1 MTEKFFHNSKDSQ
14 SKPLILVAGGAGF
27 IGSFLCELLLQQNC
41 RVICL
46 NNLTIGTKKNL
57 KNCFISSDFLLVKKD
72 LNQPLDTEVG
82 EPDYIFH
89 LAGLEAYI
97 SGDDVSLE
105 TLLANVSG
113 TINLLKLTKKTDAKF
128 LLGSSPQ
135 VFQARVSTQKL
146 KEYFGKGAEAEMA
159 SFAEAKRSA
168 EALTTEHMERERVD
182 ARITRINWVYGPRMD
197 LRTGGILA
205 RMIKQ
210 AVEGGPLI
218 IPGDG
223 SQKIQPTFVSDVVY
237 GLTKAMFSSGT
248 AGRIYNLINPQEET
262 VLSVA
267 YRLQG
272 LVGQNLKIEYV
283 AKEKLPVFEPGG
295 RLTSQKH
302 LNWQPKVGLDDGLR
316 QTLAYFK
323 KRIKKSIKGK
333 PEISKGEIA
342 KEIKIKKREEPLLV
356 GRRTLIVGLILAFLL
371 ALLYFPGALALN
383 SLVGIR
389 NLQAAYRNAVAGN
402 FSKTIKSAKLSEGD
416 FIRAQESLQS
426 LSPAFNF
433 LGQDWLQNKTE
444 TYLTIG
450 LQASRGM
457 EKLGGVAEN
466 ASRISRAIFQD
477 QPADIEQLASEVS
490 VDLDSVYQQFSY
502 LEGQLKSKP
511 DARRFLTRFDSRL
524 VEGLTTAREML
535 LEAKEGMLVLPDLV
549 GVYGKK
555 TYLILFQNNMEL
567 RPTGGFIG
575 SFALA
580 TFDAGKM
587 IDFQV
592 MDVYSADGQ
601 LKGHV
606 EPPEPIRHYLGEAGW
621 YLRDSNFSPDF
632 LVSALRASWF
642 LEKEIGRRVDGV
654 VGVDLFLAQRIL
666 QAVGPVELLD
676 YQETINADNLFERA
690 EYHAEAGFFPGS
702 TQKKDFLGTIANTL
716 FVEVRQADEGKWLAI
731 GQALYQSLKSKDLL
745 IALNNQEAAK
755 ILADLGWDG
764 SLRRVKC
771 LPAALAATGQAVG
784 SQGETEKGECLV
796 DYLMIVESNF
806 GVNKANYFVKRN
818 LTHQVNF
825 DLEGRVSETLR
836 IDYHNQSQSEIFP
849 AGKYKNYLRI
859 LTPKGTELQKV
870 LIDGKEIEK
879 EKIDETEISEKAAFG
894 FLVEVPIQT
903 KKTVEVSYR
912 LAEKLTGEAGNRY
925 LLYLQKQPGIE
936 DDIFNFWLVPPT
948 KARMV
953 TTQPESSFASGLVI
967 FTPHFDQDLVF
978 EVSF

>member
-1 MTEKFFHNSKDSQ
+1 MAEKLFHKSRDSQ

-46 NNLTIGTKKNL
+46 DDLSTGTKKNL
-57 KNCFISSDFLLVKKD
+57 KDCLEDPDFSFIQQSLNKSISSKID
-72 LNQPLDTEVG
+72 

-105 TLLANVSG
+105 TILVNVSG
-113 TINLLKLTKKTDAKF
+113 TINLLKLAKKSGAKF

-146 KEYFGKGAEAEMA
+146 KEYFGKGAAAEIA

-168 EALTTEHMERERVD
+168 EALTIEYMEREKINVRV
-182 ARITRINWVYGPRMD
+182 ARLNWVYGPRMD
-197 LRTGGILA
+197 LRTGGVLA

-210 AVEGGPLI
+210 ATNGGPLT

-248 AGRIYNLINPQEET
+248 AGKIYNLINPEEET
-262 VLSVA
+262 LLSIA
-267 YRLQG
+267 HRLQG
-272 LVGQNLKIEYV
+272 LIGQDLKIEHV
-283 AKEKLPVFEPGG
+283 AKEELPVFEPG
-295 RLTSQKH
+295 RELTSQAH
-302 LNWQPKVGLDDGLR
+302 LNWQPKVGLDKGLK
-316 QTLAYFK
+316 QTVVYFQ
-323 KRIKKSIKGK
+323 KRIKKPVKVK
-333 PEISKGEIA
+333 PEIS
-342 KEIKIKKREEPLLV
+342 REEGVKKTKTEKRKKPLFT
-356 GRRTLIVGLILAFLL
+356 GQKRLIIGL
-371 ALLYFPGALALN
+371 ALVLLLTLLYLPGALFIN
-383 SLVGIR
+383 SLLGIR
-389 NLQAAYRNAVAGN
+389 NLRSAYRHAVAGN
-402 FSKTIKSAKLSEGD
+402 FSQTVKSAKLSESD
-416 FIRAQESLQS
+416 FIRAQEDLQALGS
-426 LSPAFNF
+426 AFTLF
-433 LGQDWLQNKTE
+433 GQNQLQNKAD

-477 QPADIEQLASEVS
+477 EPADIEQLTSEIS
-490 VDLDSVYQQFSY
+490 TDLDSVYQQFSY

-511 DARRFLTRFDSRL
+511 DARQLLTRFDSQL
-524 VEGLTTAREML
+524 VENLTTAREML
-535 LEAKEGMLVLPDLV
+535 LEAQEGARLLPDLV
-549 GVYGKK
+549 GFYGRK
-555 TYLILFQNNMEL
+555 TYLVLFQNNMEL

-575 SFALA
+575 SFALV
-580 TFDAGKM
+580 TFDGGKL

-592 MDVYSADGQ
+592 LDVYSADGQ

-606 EPPEPIRHYLGEAGW
+606 EPPEPIRRYLGEAGW

-632 LVSALRASWF
+632 LVSAVRAAWF
-642 LEKEIGRRVDGV
+642 LEKEIGRKVDGV
-654 VGVDLFLAQRIL
+654 VGIDLFLAQRIL
-666 QAVGPVELLD
+666 QAVGSVELFD
-676 YQETINADNLFERA
+676 YQEKIDADNLFERA
-690 EYHAEAGFFPGS
+690 EYYSEVNFFPGS
-702 TQKKDFLGTIANTL
+702 TQKKDFLGTLANAL
-716 FVEVRQADEGKWLAI
+716 LVEVRQADEGKWLAI

-745 IALNNQEAAK
+745 IALNDQEAAR

-771 LPAALAATGQAVG
+771 KAEA
-784 SQGETEKGECLV
+784 EKCLV

-806 GVNKANYFVKRN
+806 GVNKANYFVKRS
-818 LTHQVNF
+818 LTHQINF
-825 DLEGRVSETLR
+825 DSKGRVKETLR

-859 LTPKGTELQKV
+859 LTPKGTKLEKV
-870 LIDGKEIEK
+870 LIDSKELEK
-879 EKIDETEISEKAAFG
+879 EKIDETEISERTAFG
-894 FLVEVPIQT
+894 FLIEVPIQT
-903 KKTVEVSYR
+903 KKTVEISYR
-912 LAEKLTGEAGNRY
+912 LAEKLAIGSDDRY

-936 DDIFNFWLVPPT
+936 DKVFNLWLVPPA
-948 KARMV
+948 KAQV
-953 TTQPESSFASGLVI
+953 VATQPESNFASGLVV
-967 FTPHFDQDLVF
+967 FTPQFNQDLVF

>member
-1 MTEKFFHNSKDSQ
+1 MTEKFFHKPKDSQ
-14 SKPLILVAGGAGF
+14 DKPLVLIAGGAGF

-46 NNLTIGTKKNL
+46 DNLTTGTKKNL
-57 KNCFISSDFLLVKKD
+57 KNCLTSPDFLLVRQD
-72 LNQPLDTEVG
+72 LGQPLNAKVG

-113 TINLLKLTKKTDAKF
+113 TINLLKLAKKTGAKF

-146 KEYFGKGAEAEMA
+146 KEYFGKGAVAEMA

-168 EALTTEHMERERVD
+168 EALTTEFMEREKID
-182 ARITRINWVYGPRMD
+182 ARIVRLNWIYGPRMN
-197 LRTGGILA
+197 LRTGGILV

-210 AVEGGPLI
+210 ATDGGPLT

-248 AGRIYNLINPQEET
+248 AGKIYSLINPQEET
-262 VLSVA
+262 LLSVA
-267 YRLQG
+267 HRLQG
-272 LVGQNLKIEYV
+272 LVGQGLKIEHV
-283 AKEKLPVFEPGG
+283 AKEELPVFESG
-295 RLTSQKH
+295 RELISQEH
-302 LNWQPKVGLDDGLR
+302 LDWQPKVGLDEGLK
-316 QTLAYFK
+316 QTLVYFQ
-323 KRIKKSIKGK
+323 KRIKRPIKGK
-333 PEISKGEIA
+333 PEISKEETREKTKVEKR
-342 KEIKIKKREEPLLV
+342 KEPSFIGQKK
-356 GRRTLIVGLILAFLL
+356 LIIGLTLAFLL
-371 ALLYFPGALALN
+371 ALLYLPGALALN
-383 SLVGIR
+383 SFLGIR
-389 NLQAAYRNAVAGN
+389 NLHSAYRSAVAGN
-402 FSKTIKSAKLSEGD
+402 FSKTVKSAKLSEGD
-416 FIRAQESLQS
+416 FTRAQGNLQS
-426 LSPAFNF
+426 LSSVFNLF
-433 LGQDWLQNKTE
+433 GQDQLQSKTE

-457 EKLGGVAEN
+457 EKLGGVAEK
-466 ASRISRAIFQD
+466 ASQISQAIFQD
-477 QPADIEQLASEVS
+477 QLADIEQLTSEMS
-490 VDLDSVYQQFSY
+490 TDLDSVYQQFSY

-511 DARRFLTRFDSRL
+511 DARQFLTRFDSLL
-524 VEGLTTAREML
+524 VENLTTVREML
-535 LEAKEGMLVLPDLV
+535 LEAKAGVLLLPDLA
-549 GVYGKK
+549 GVHGKR

-580 TFDAGKM
+580 TFDGGKL
-587 IDFQV
+587 IDFQLL
-592 MDVYSADGQ
+592 DVYSADGQ

-606 EPPEPIRHYLGEAGW
+606 DPPEPIRRYLGEAGW
-621 YLRDSNFSPDF
+621 YLRDSNFNPDF
-632 LVSALRASWF
+632 LVSALQASWF
-642 LEKEIGRRVDGV
+642 LEKELGRKVDGV

-666 QAVGPVELLD
+666 QAVGPVELFD
-676 YQETINADNLFERA
+676 YQEKIDADSLFERA
-690 EYHAEAGFFPGS
+690 EYYAEVNFFPGS
-702 TQKKDFLGTIANTL
+702 TQKKDFLGAIANAL
-716 FVEVRQADEGKWLAI
+716 LVEVRQVDEEKWLAL

-745 IALNNQEAAK
+745 IALNNPEAAR
-755 ILADLGWDG
+755 ILAALGWDG

-771 LPAALAATGQAVG
+771 LPAVAGN
-784 SQGETEKGECLV
+784 QGEAEKGECLV

-825 DLEGRVSETLR
+825 NSEGRVKETLK

-849 AGKYKNYLRI
+849 AGRYKNYLRI
-859 LTPKGTELQKV
+859 LTPKGTRLEKAM
-870 LIDGKEIEK
+870 IDGKEIEK
-879 EKIDETEISEKAAFG
+879 EKIDETEISERTAFG
-894 FLVEVPIQT
+894 FLVEVPIQA
-903 KKTVEVSYR
+903 KKTVEISYR
-912 LAEKLTGEAGNRY
+912 LADRLAIGPGNRY

-936 DDIFNFWLVPPT
+936 DEMFNLWLVPPA
-948 KARMV
+948 KAQV
-953 TTQPESSFASGLVI
+953 VSTQPESSFTSGLVV
-967 FTPHFDQDLVF
+967 FAPQFDQDLVF

>member
-1 MTEKFFHNSKDSQ
+1 MTEKFFHKSKDNQ

-46 NNLTIGTKKNL
+46 DNLATGTKKNL
-57 KNCFISSDFLLVKKD
+57 KDCLTSSDFLLVKQN
-72 LNQPLDTEVG
+72 LAQPLDAKVG

-97 SGDDVSLE
+97 SDNDVSLE

-113 TINLLKLTKKTDAKF
+113 TINLLKLAKKTGAKF

-146 KEYFGKGAEAEMA
+146 KEYFGKGAMAEIA

-168 EALTTEHMERERVD
+168 EALTTEYMEREKID
-182 ARITRINWVYGPRMD
+182 ARIARLNWVYGPRMD

-210 AVEGGPLI
+210 ASGGGPLT

-248 AGRIYNLINPQEET
+248 AGKIYDLINPEEET
-262 VLSVA
+262 LLSIA
-267 YRLQG
+267 HRLQG
-272 LVGQNLKIEYV
+272 LVGQDLKIEHV
-283 AKEKLPVFEPGG
+283 AKEEMPVFKPG
-295 RLTSQKH
+295 RELTSQAR
-302 LNWQPKVGLDDGLR
+302 LNWQPKVGLNKGLK
-316 QTLAYFK
+316 QTVVYFQ
-323 KRIKKSIKGK
+323 KRIKKPVKVK
-333 PEISKGEIA
+333 PEIS
-342 KEIKIKKREEPLLV
+342 REEGVEKTKTEKRKKPLFTGQKKLIIGLALV
-356 GRRTLIVGLILAFLL
+356 LLL
-371 ALLYFPGALALN
+371 ALLYLPGVLFIN
-383 SLVGIR
+383 SLLGIR
-389 NLQAAYRNAVAGN
+389 NLRSAYRHAVAGN
-402 FSKTIKSAKLSEGD
+402 FPQTVKSAKLSESD
-416 FIRAQESLQS
+416 FNRAQGNLQS
-426 LSPAFNF
+426 LEPVFDF
-433 LGQDWLQNKTE
+433 FGQNQLQNKTD

-477 QPADIEQLASEVS
+477 EPADIEQLTSEMS
-490 VDLDSVYQQFSY
+490 TDLDSVYQQFSY

-511 DARRFLTRFDSRL
+511 DARQLLTRFDSQL
-524 VEGLTTAREML
+524 VENLTTAREML
-535 LEAKEGMLVLPDLV
+535 LEAKTGVLLLPDLV
-549 GVYGKK
+549 GVYDKK
-555 TYLILFQNNMEL
+555 TYLILLQNNMEL

-575 SFALA
+575 SFALV
-580 TFDAGKM
+580 TFDGGKL

-592 MDVYSADGQ
+592 LDVYSADGQ

-606 EPPEPIRHYLGEAGW
+606 EPPEPIRRYLGEAGW

-632 LVSALRASWF
+632 LVSAARAAWF
-642 LEKEIGRRVDGV
+642 LEKEIGRKVDGV
-654 VGVDLFLAQRIL
+654 VGIDLFLAQRIL
-666 QAVGPVELLD
+666 QAVGPVELFD
-676 YQETINADNLFERA
+676 YQEKIDADNLFERA
-690 EYHAEAGFFPGS
+690 EYYSEVNFFPGS
-702 TQKKDFLGTIANTL
+702 TQKKDFLGTLASAL
-716 FVEVRQADEGKWLAI
+716 LVEVRQTDEQKWLAVA
-731 GQALYQSLKSKDLL
+731 QALYQSLKSKDLL
-745 IALNNQEAAK
+745 LALNNQEAAR

-771 LPAALAATGQAVG
+771 KSEA
-784 SQGETEKGECLV
+784 EKCLV

-806 GVNKANYFVKRN
+806 GVNKANYFVKRS
-818 LTHQVNF
+818 LTHQINF
-825 DLEGRVSETLR
+825 NSKGRVKETLR

-859 LTPKGTELQKV
+859 LTPKGTKLEKV
-870 LIDGKEIEK
+870 LIDGKELEK
-879 EKIDETEISEKAAFG
+879 EKIDETEISERTAFG
-894 FLVEVPIQT
+894 FLIEVPIQT
-903 KKTVEVSYR
+903 KKTVEISYR
-912 LAEKLTGEAGNRY
+912 LAEKLAIGSGNRY
-925 LLYLQKQPGIE
+925 LFYLQKQPGIE
-936 DDIFNFWLVPPT
+936 DEVFNLWLVPPA
-948 KARMV
+948 KAQV
-953 TTQPESSFASGLVI
+953 VATQPESNFASGLVV
-967 FTPHFDQDLVF
+967 FAPQFNQDLVF